1 MLRSLGP
8 IWDKIRVSESA
19 GVTYLS
25 VLEDSREHAPGH
37 PRWPYLFVEPRA
49 IQIQAFLILLHFA
62 DTVFCFF
69 FTHGKFVATLCQ
81 ASLLLSF
88 FQRHLLTLGLH
99 ETFWSFSQYFR
110 LFHYCYGVL

>member
-1 MLRSLGP
+1 MLRSSGP
-8 IWDKIRVSESA
+8 IWDKIKVSESA

-69 FTHGKFVATLCQ
+69 LHMENLWPPFVKQ
-81 ASLLLSF
+81 VWGVIF
-88 FQRHLLTLGLH
+88 PM
-99 ETFWSFSQYFR
+99 TFAYSGSP
-110 LFHYCYGVL
+110 

>member
-1 MLRSLGP
+1 M
-8 IWDKIRVSESA
+8 SESA

-69 FTHGKFVATLCQ
+69 YTWKICGHPLSSKSVAVI
-81 ASLLLSF
+81 F
-88 FQRHLLTLGLH
+88 PK
-99 ETFWSFSQYFR
+99 TFAYSGSP
-110 LFHYCYGVL
+110 